1 MKQLYLAFL
10 LLTLSAFTTPAAAA
24 LQEYQFIFSGPV
36 YGGNSAMAVGTITID
51 SDMIANPG
59 RNLYDPNYYYTP
71 TYGAHADGVITALS
85 LTVTGATGG
94 VGDGTFD
101 LSYFDAVLFDTSLLA
116 LDLTT
121 QITGQPTA
129 GPTGKSWGEDDPIES
144 SDPPQM
150 YTGDFQLFA
159 AAGSGA
165 PYGIYPYQLGANE
178 GNIDGMQLISFGP
191 VGLAVTTATVASS
204 LNPSTAES
212 NVTFTATVAPS
223 AATGTVT
230 FKDGSATL
238 GTGTLNNGTATY
250 SASSLSVGDHRISA
264 VYAGDGG
271 YLGTISPAIIQT
283 VNSSRTSIT
292 VATTPAGRTITVDGT
307 DYTAPQIFSWTP
319 GSSHTVAVASPQSGS
334 AGTRYSFSAWS
345 DGGAMSHSIT
355 TPATVTTYTATFG
368 TQYQLTTVAGTGGT
382 VLATSGNWYNAGMTP
397 NIIATAG
404 SGYAFSSWSLTN
416 GSGPILYPNNTSTTV
431 AMNGP
436 TTVTAT
442 FQSLPLNLRAAIGT
456 ATGATGGLRTWPIIV
471 TNNGAFSAGGVQ
483 LTGLTLSSSGT
494 CKPVATTTFPVS
506 LGAIAATG
514 TATGNVT
521 VDFSTCNTAK
531 LKAIKFSVSCG
542 YSATNG
548 GGITGSMGLSGVG
561 Q

>member
-1 MKQLYLAFL
+1 MKHLYLAFILFSL
-10 LLTLSAFTTPAAAA
+10 LAFTGQAGAA
-24 LQEYQFIFSGPV
+24 LLEYQFIFSGPV

-59 RNLYDPNYYYTP
+59 RNIYDPSYLYTNY
-71 TYGAHADGVITALS
+71 GLHADGMITALTV
-85 LTVTGATGG
+85 TVTGATGG

-101 LSYFDAVLFDTSLLA
+101 LTNFDAVLFDTSLLA
-116 LDLTT
+116 LDLTR

-129 GPTGKSWGEDDPIES
+129 SSTGMTWGEDDPIEA

-165 PYGIYPYQLGANE
+165 PHGIYPYQIGANE
-178 GNIDGMQLISFGP
+178 GNIDGMQLIAFGP
-191 VGLAVTTATVASS
+191 VGLTVTTATVASS
-204 LNPSTAES
+204 LNPSTS
-212 NVTFTATVAPS
+212 GQSVTFTATVTP
-223 AATGTVT
+223 AAAAGTVI
-230 FKDGSATL
+230 FKEGSAIL

-264 VYAGDGG
+264 VYSGDGS
-271 YLGTISPAIIQT
+271 YLGATSPTITQT
-283 VNSSRTSIT
+283 MNSSQTSIT
-292 VATTPAGRTITVDGT
+292 VATTPVGRTITVDGT
-307 DYTAPQIFSWTP
+307 DYTAPQTFSWTP
-319 GSSHTVAVASPQSGS
+319 GGSHTIAVASPQPGSSGS
-334 AGTRYSFSAWS
+334 RYAFTSWS
-345 DGGAMSHSIT
+345 DSGDRSHGIT
-355 TPATVTTYTATFG
+355 TPDTTATYTATFG
-368 TQYQLTTVAGTGGT
+368 AQYQLTTVAGTSGA
-382 VLATSGNWYNAGMTP
+382 VLPTSGNWYNAGMTP

-416 GSGPILYPNNTSTTV
+416 GSGPILHPNNSSTTV

-436 TTVTAT
+436 TTVTAN
-442 FQSLPLNLRAAIGT
+442 FQALPLTLRAAIGT
-456 ATGATGGLRTWPIIV
+456 ATGATGGIRTWPIIV
-471 TNNGAFSAGGVQ
+471 TNNGAFSATGVQ
-483 LTGLTLSSSGT
+483 FTGVTLSSSGS

-506 LGAIAATG
+506 LGDIAPTG

-521 VDFSTCNTAK
+521 IDFSSCNTAK
-531 LKAIKFSVSCG
+531 LKAIKFSVVIG

-548 GGITGSMGLSGVG
+548 GGVTGTLGLSGVG